1 MKTDDETDTDEHH
14 PSRRARSMEQRLRIL
29 HFFKGRDE
37 TVWEHDKA
45 IADKVDSRRSSGARL
60 AMPPNTWLQ
69 VSFGGNSVFAGAYG
83 ISAPSQ
89 RSKFNNDRCGG
100 ALPCNPPRG
109 ASTLNARQQASSG
122 ASSAVPMRELAAQAD
137 VAASRAPSDDA
148 VSLLVVI
155 ENLGELADAYDCS
168 LASVVSDVLH
178 KRAAPFCGADGGIA
192 RSAADRFAV
201 VARRGSQFAKVSAL
215 IEGALIA
222 IGGEPIQ
229 VFNMAVLAAISI
241 GALPD
246 DDRWD
251 GVETVAYDG
260 GAIAMRGNVAG
271 GCDYRSDM
279 AAAVVAAS
287 AMQEGRLFLAYQP
300 ICHADQPH
308 RVLYWERLLRI
319 EGANGEL
326 QSAGASILANGIQRD
341 STDAHGIVT
350 HSLIS
355 MTNIVRPRHYS
366 TVIRRAFVAR

>member
-14 PSRRARSMEQRLRIL
+14 LSCRARSVEQRLRIL
-29 HFFKGRDE
+29 HFFKGQDE

-45 IADKVDSRRSSGARL
+45 IADKVDSCNAERSKGAQWSSGARL

-69 VSFGGNSVFAGAYG
+69 VNFGGNSVFAGAYG

-122 ASSAVPMRELAAQAD
+122 ASSAAPMRELAAQAD
-137 VAASRAPSDDA
+137 VVALRAPSDDA

-192 RSAADRFAV
+192 RFAAI
-201 VARRGSQFAKVSAL
+201 VARRGSQFANVSAL

-222 IGGEPIQ
+222 IGGEPIR
-229 VFNMAVLAAISI
+229 VFNMAVLAAMSI
-241 GALPD
+241 GMLPD
-246 DDRWD
+246 DDRFD

-326 QSAGASILANGIQRD
+326 QSAGASILANGIQEIQPMPTE
-341 STDAHGIVT
+341 S
-350 HSLIS
+350 
-355 MTNIVRPRHYS
+355 
-366 TVIRRAFVAR
+366 RRIH

>member
-1 MKTDDETDTDEHH
+1 MMKRTPTNIIYHAEREAW
-14 PSRRARSMEQRLRIL
+14 SSGCCIL
-29 HFFKGRDE
+29 HFFKGQDE

-45 IADKVDSRRSSGARL
+45 IADKVDSRKAERNNAAQWSSGARL
-60 AMPPNTWLQ
+60 AMPPNTWLH

-100 ALPCNPPRG
+100 ALPFNPPRG

-122 ASSAVPMRELAAQAD
+122 ASSAAPMRELAAQAD
-137 VAASRAPSDDA
+137 VVASRAPSDDA
-148 VSLLVVI
+148 VSLAVI

-178 KRAAPFCGADGGIA
+178 KRAAAFCGAGGGIA
-192 RSAADRFAV
+192 RFAADRFAV
-201 VARRGSQFAKVSAL
+201 VARRGLQFANVSAL

-222 IGGEPIQ
+222 IGGEPIR

-241 GALPD
+241 GVLPD
-246 DDRWD
+246 DDRFD

-260 GAIAMRGNVAG
+260 GAIAMRGNVAW

-279 AAAVVAAS
+279 ATAVVAAS

-308 RVLYWERLLRI
+308 RVLYWERLLRR
-319 EGANGEL
+319 GR
-326 QSAGASILANGIQRD
+326 QW
-341 STDAHGIVT
+341 
-350 HSLIS
+350 
-355 MTNIVRPRHYS
+355 
-366 TVIRRAFVAR
+366 